1 MEACVAVEKEIDK
14 VLGKF
19 ASIRDHGSRTV
30 EDLIDYLSNIKR
42 ELEQGN
48 CCLIALLIFPLK
60 SHGFFKLSPI

>member
-48 CCLIALLIFPLK
+48 CLIALFIFPLK
-60 SHGFFKLSPI
+60 SHEFFKLSTI